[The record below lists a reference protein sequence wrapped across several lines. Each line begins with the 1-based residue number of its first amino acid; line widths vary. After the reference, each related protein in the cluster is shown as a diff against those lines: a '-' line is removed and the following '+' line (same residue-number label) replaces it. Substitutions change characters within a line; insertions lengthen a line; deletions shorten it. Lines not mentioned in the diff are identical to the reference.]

1 MSDFILTPP
10 IKTME
15 DAFSVKGKNV
25 VITGGNRGIGR
36 GITQAFAESG
46 ANIVILCRNEASG
59 KKACEEIAQFG
70 GRYACY
76 PCEISSHDSVIEA
89 TKKTYEFFDHVDVLV
104 NNAGVATTTPL
115 LDPNGLN
122 EWERV
127 VNTDLNGLAYVI
139 YEFAPK
145 MIDAKLGGE
154 IINISSIG
162 AACSRIR

>member
-59 KKACEEIAQFG
+59 KKGLRGNC
-70 GRYACY
+70 
-76 PCEISSHDSVIEA
+76 SVWR
-89 TKKTYEFFDHVDVLV
+89 TLCVLSLRDFQ
-104 NNAGVATTTPL
+104 P
-115 LDPNGLN
+115 
-122 EWERV
+122 
-127 VNTDLNGLAYVI
+127 
-139 YEFAPK
+139 
-145 MIDAKLGGE
+145 
-154 IINISSIG
+154 
-162 AACSRIR
+162 